1 MAKNINIADI
11 TDVTLLTKEQ
21 WEEVIA
27 TVPNIPIE
35 TNWWWWTS
43 SPAVS
48 DNGTPKV
55 WCVGREGEMHRYNA
69 SYGNCGIRPLITV
82 FDPGADPGEKVTI
95 GLNCTGTVVGKKT
108 VLVDKIIAVRRF
120 DENSSSY
127 GDSEIKTF
135 VETEVLK
142 ILKEDIHELFQ

>member
-1 MAKNINIADI
+1 MARIIDIADI

-48 DNGTPKV
+48 DNDTSKV
-55 WCVGREGEMHRYNA
+55 WCVGREGEMHRYSV

-82 FDPGADPGEKVTI
+82 FDLEADPGEKVTI
-95 GLNCTGTVVGKKT
+95 SLSCTGTVVGKKT

-127 GDSEIKTF
+127 NNSEIKSF
-135 VETEVLK
+135 IEAEGLK
-142 ILKEDIHELFQ
+142 ILKEGINELFQ